1 MDPDIKIADRNLK
14 IKAAGHE
21 NARRLEKPPP
31 IVLGL
36 VRLSSSIFL
45 SLIFLSNPFSN

>member
-1 MDPDIKIADRNLK
+1 MDPDIKIAERNMK
-14 IKAAGHE
+14 IETSGHGK
-21 NARRLEKPPP
+21 ARRLEKPLR
-31 IVLGL
+31 IVPGL